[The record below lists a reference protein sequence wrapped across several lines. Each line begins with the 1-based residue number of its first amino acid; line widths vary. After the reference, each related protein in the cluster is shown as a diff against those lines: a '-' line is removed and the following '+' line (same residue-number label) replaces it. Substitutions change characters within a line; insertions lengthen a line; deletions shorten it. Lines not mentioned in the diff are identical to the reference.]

1 MKKISVCLLLCISV
15 SLSICSC
22 ANSNKETNTET
33 MTESVQI
40 QESGTEQTET
50 VTESETETEIK
61 ETESET
67 VKETQ
72 TESET
77 VKQTESEIKQ
87 DTAQKDPSERYITG
101 GISIEATKPKKKKKK
116 SATLQSSEG
125 KDGVIVYASYEY
137 YSQFLDAVM
146 NRDEETFNY
155 LYNNKYAGILPNG
168 TKCKIL
174 EERTFAY
181 EVKITEGDFEGAVV
195 TVVYSDVI
203 ED

>member
-1 MKKISVCLLLCISV
+1 MKKISVCLLLCLSV

-22 ANSNKETNTET
+22 GNSNKETNTET

-50 VTESETETEIK
+50 VTESET
-61 ETESET
+61 
-67 VKETQ
+67 
-72 TESET
+72 
-77 VKQTESEIKQ
+77 KQ

-101 GISIEATKPKKKKKK
+101 SISVEATKPKKKKKK